1 MLLFDIDTWREVA
14 ETIGRNKRRS
24 IATAFGVFWGIFML
38 IVLLSLSNGFRN
50 GMRMA
55 TQSIAPTLV
64 GYTPSSTSLPY
75 DGLPSGRSWGF
86 TEQDLMYIKQRVPE
100 IDVVAWSQYY
110 ASGEK
115 SLSYAGQRQRGTIQ
129 GVSEDYF
136 RTFYVRLLAGRLFS
150 SADHREKRKYCVIG
164 AEVANSFFG
173 SADAALGKVV
183 KAKDSYFT
191 VIGVVKPT
199 SKMFNIG
206 PFPEKTLYAPYSAAQ
221 PLMLSKEYVGFPL
234 MTFREGVNKKEA
246 KERIEMT
253 IKTLKRISPSDKKAI
268 IQIDIDDILGLFS
281 GMNTG
286 INILVWIVGIGTL
299 LTGVVGISNILL
311 VTVRERTQ
319 EIGVRRALGAKPHNI
334 LTQLLMEALSLT
346 LIAGLLG
353 IVAGVGV
360 MSVVASN
367 FQELSSAPFVNPIVD
382 LDIVLLALAI
392 VIVSG
397 LVAGLIPAFKAIE
410 VKAIEAIREE

>member
-64 GYTPSSTSLPY
+64 GYNPSSTSLPY
-75 DGLPSGRSWGF
+75 DGLPSGRYWGF

-100 IDVVAWSQYY
+100 IDVVAWSQTHW
-110 ASGEK
+110 SGGNN
-115 SLSYAGQRQRGTIQ
+115 LSYGGQSKKGFIQ

-136 RTFYVRLLAGRLFS
+136 RTYYVRLLVGRLFS
-150 SADHREKRKYCVIG
+150 NADHREKRKYCIIG
-164 AEVANSFFG
+164 LDIAKDFFG
-173 SADAALGKVV
+173 SPEEALGKVI
-183 KAKDSYFT
+183 KARDSYFT
-191 VIGVVKPT
+191 VIGVAKST

-206 PFPEKTLYAPYSAAQ
+206 PTTERSLYAPYSSALS
-221 PLMLSKEYVGFPL
+221 LMEDKQYVGGAL

-246 KERIEMT
+246 KERIEKI
-253 IKTLKRISPSDKKAI
+253 IKTLKRISPLDKKAI

-286 INILVWIVGIGTL
+286 LNILVWIVGIGTL

-311 VTVRERTQ
+311 VTVKERTQ

-353 IVAGVGV
+353 IVVGVGL
-360 MSVVASN
+360 MSVVAGN
-367 FQELSSAPFVNPIVD
+367 FQELGNAPFVNPIVD

-392 VIVSG
+392 IIVSG

-410 VKAIEAIREE
+410 IKAIEAIREE

>member
-1 MLLFDIDTWREVA
+1 MLFDIDTWREVA

-64 GYTPSSTSLPY
+64 GLMPSSTSLPY
-75 DGLPSGRSWGF
+75 DGLPSGRYWGF
-86 TEQDLMYIKQRVPE
+86 TDQDLMYLKQRVPE
-100 IDVVAWSQYY
+100 IDVVAWSKV
-110 ASGEK
+110 SWGGGND
-115 SLSYAGQRQRGTIQ
+115 LSYRGQSYRGNIQ

-136 RTFYVRLLAGRLFS
+136 RAYYVRLLAGRLFS
-150 SADHREKRKYCVIG
+150 SADHREKRKYCVVGI
-164 AEVANSFFG
+164 EVAKTFFG
-173 SADAALGKVV
+173 SAEAALGKVV

-206 PFPEKTLYAPYSAAQ
+206 PSPEQSLYAPYSASLS
-221 PLMLSKEYVGFPL
+221 LMQEKVYVGGPI
-234 MTFREGVNKKEA
+234 MTFREGVDKKVA
-246 KERIEMT
+246 KERIEMI
-253 IKTLKRISPSDKKAI
+253 IKTLKRISPLDKKALMTL
-268 IQIDIDDILGLFS
+268 DIDDILNLFS

-286 INILVWIVGIGTL
+286 LNVLVWIVGIGTL

-319 EIGVRRALGAKPHNI
+319 EIGVRRALGAKPYNI
-334 LTQLLMEALSLT
+334 LSQLLMEALSLT

-353 IVAGVGV
+353 IVSGVGV
-360 MSVVASN
+360 MSVVAGN
-367 FQELSSAPFVNPIVD
+367 FQELGTAPFVNPIVD

-392 VIVSG
+392 IIVSG